1 MFLPGIGSKTK
12 KPVLF
17 LGEGNFSFSASVVKM
32 MVGQGECSDKVL
44 FNNIWTSCFESD
56 PSKLELNEKNQEAVV
71 VKEENKSFL
80 RSRGCQVLDSLDAEH
95 LEQDW
100 RLSGTFFS
108 KIIFMFP
115 HVGGKMKIDKN
126 RRLLLNIIRSSR
138 NVLSADG
145 EIIIT
150 LCKGGYT
157 VLLHLTQF

>member
-1 MFLPGIGSKTK
+1 MFLPDIGSQTK
-12 KPVLF
+12 KPTLF
-17 LGEGNFSFSASVVKM
+17 LGEGNFSFSASLVKM
-32 MVGQGECSDKVL
+32 MVGRGECPDKVF
-44 FNNIWTSCFESD
+44 FNNIWSSCFESD
-56 PSKLELNEKNQEAVV
+56 PTKLELNEKNQEAVC

-80 RSRGCQVLDSLDAEH
+80 ISRGCHVLESLDAEH
-95 LEQDW
+95 LEEDE
-100 RLSGTFFS
+100 RLSGTCFF

-150 LCKGGYT
+150 LCKGGYYKIKIMIND
-157 VLLHLTQF
+157 

>member
-1 MFLPGIGSKTK
+1 MFLPGIGSLTK
-12 KPVLF
+12 NPVLF
-17 LGEGNFSFSASVVKM
+17 LGEGNFSFSATVVKM
-32 MVGQGECSDKVL
+32 MIEQGKPSENFL
-44 FNNIWTSCFESD
+44 FYKIWTSCFESD
-56 PSKLELNEKNQEAVV
+56 KTKLELNEKNQEAVC

-80 RSRGCQVLDSLDAEH
+80 ISRGCHVLESLDAEH
-95 LEQDW
+95 LEEDG
-100 RLSGTFFS
+100 RISGTLFS

-150 LCKGGYT
+150 LCKGGYYKIKIMIND
-157 VLLHLTQF
+157 

>member
-1 MFLPGIGSKTK
+1 MFLSGMSSQSKK
-12 KPVLF
+12 SVLF

-32 MVGQGECSDKVL
+32 MFGAGECSDKVSC
-44 FNNIWTSCFESD
+44 NHIWSSCFESD
-56 PSKLELNEKNQEAVV
+56 PSKFDLNEKNKEAVV

-80 RSRGCQVLDSLDAEH
+80 KSRGCHVLESLDAEH
-95 LEQDW
+95 LEEDS
-100 RLSGTFFS
+100 RLSGELFS

-138 NVLSADG
+138 TVLSDDG

-150 LCKGGYT
+150 LCKGEDI
-157 VLLHLTQF
+157 